1 MNFEQSFMI
10 IEERKAV
17 SGEKS
22 DAMSMNTKGL
32 PLFGRGEQEVFWL
45 LRTSHG
51 TFLSFVS

>member
-32 PLFGRGEQEVFWL
+32 PFFSEVQDVDLNVNL
-45 LRTSHG
+45 LR
-51 TFLSFVS
+51 